1 MIDTH
6 CHLDKP
12 RYRRDMKKILQHAQ
26 ENNVKGILIP
36 MTHKATIADAQ
47 GLSESYKGVFYS
59 VGYHPKYAD
68 QFDASVLEEYVH
80 DERCIA
86 IGEFGLDYGR
96 LSKEEELREP
106 IVSEQKRVLKIHLEF
121 AVKHQ
126 KPVLIHLR
134 DKHVSVYGE
143 KTAYDDFLKILQPY
157 LGKLVGGVIH
167 AINFDRDDYVAL
179 VEHNFY
185 FGIGGQLTYDRC
197 EELKTFVKKAPI
209 SSLLLETDSPWL
221 TPTARKKKMKKVAN
235 QPAFMVDV
243 LEELGSVLNMEKAKL
258 EELLLENTLRIFPA
272 FEESVTSSGYSVGR
286 VRNIVLLGAD
296 IIRQV
301 ATEVEAI
308 ESKETQALIE
318 DLLLTCIDSRGMGIA
333 SPQIAVSKR
342 LFIMASQ
349 PNNRYPN
356 APKMK
361 PKAIINPKILSYSQE
376 TEKDWEGCLS
386 LPNVRALV
394 PRSLKI
400 EVSYFTRDGKEVQ
413 EILEGFLARVFQHE
427 FDHLDGKVFIDR
439 IESTLDVVME
449 REYKKII
456 HSGDK

>member
-12 RYRRDMKKILQHAQ
+12 RYRRDMKKILQNAQ
-26 ENNVKGILIP
+26 ENKVKGILIP

-68 QFDASVLEEYVH
+68 QFDVSVLEEYVH

-96 LSKEEELREP
+96 LSKEEEVRTP
-106 IVSEQKRVLKIHLEF
+106 IVSEQKCVLKMHLEF

-134 DKHVSVYGE
+134 DKHVKVDGE
-143 KTAYDDFLKILQPY
+143 KTAYDDFLEILQPY

-167 AINFDRDDYVAL
+167 AMNFNRDDYLAL
-179 VEHNFY
+179 AKHHFY
-185 FGIGGQLTYDRC
+185 FGIGGQLTYDRF
-197 EELKTFVKKAPI
+197 EELKSFVQKAPFT
-209 SSLLLETDSPWL
+209 SLLLETDSPWL
-221 TPTARKKKMKKVAN
+221 TPTVRKKEMQKVAN
-235 QPAFMVDV
+235 EPAFIVDV
-243 LEELGSVLNMEKAKL
+243 LEELSVVLNMEKSKL
-258 EELLLENTLRIFPA
+258 EEVLLDNTLRIFPA
-272 FEESVTSSGYSVGR
+272 FEESVKSRAYSVGR
-286 VRNIVLLGAD
+286 VKSVELLGAEV
-296 IIRQV
+296 IRQV

-308 ESKETQALIE
+308 ESEETQELIE
-318 DLLLTCIDSRGMGIA
+318 DLLLTCINSRGMGIA

-349 PNNRYPN
+349 PNNRYPH

-361 PKAIINPKILSYSQE
+361 PKAVINPKILSYSEE
-376 TEKDWEGCLS
+376 TKKDWEGCLS

-394 PRSLKI
+394 PRSLQI

-413 EILEGFLARVFQHE
+413 EVLEGFLARLFQHE

-439 IESTLDVVME
+439 IESTQDVVME
-449 REYKKII
+449 REYLRMVHTK
-456 HSGDK
+456 